1 MGQNQLLGG
10 GHLLETSS
18 SGARKFW
25 RDRLRRRGSLPSL
38 SRFITS
44 TLGASTALLLA
55 AFLFPT
61 LPEAA
66 QAVEEINPD
75 ATSLT
80 PEDVATP
87 GTSTSFA
94 ETNPGISTYASD
106 PTASINLPSTIDFAD
121 VLPTAAGVT
130 TTASASLTITTS
142 NSGGYSLY
150 FYSSNG
156 NNSLTPI
163 NPNNSSSISSTLTTT
178 ELNNLNNNTWGY
190 NLSTE
195 ASTGDTTTY
204 STIPT
209 SSTTPVQ
216 TKDTSTTNSAND
228 TYTLSLGA
236 KVDTT
241 IPSGT
246 YTNSLTIAIVAEP
259 AAISDLTGVTYMQDV
274 TAEICASTAEGA
286 KATLTDRRDNNT
298 YTVAKINGNC
308 WMTQNLRLSSTT
320 ESGGSRVLTSADSN
334 VTRNWTFPT
343 GSLTSGDSY
352 RDAYSTISSN
362 TSYGGYYNYC
372 AASAGTVC
380 SQSEMNATQDICP
393 KGWRLPTRSEID
405 GITSYVSAFSPVG
418 SGYYDNGS
426 LLGAGFGYWW
436 SATAL
441 DHNNQYYLLYS
452 GGSLYADGYYSRK
465 YNGVSVRCVRSS

>member
-1 MGQNQLLGG
+1 M
-10 GHLLETSS
+10 
-18 SGARKFW
+18 
-25 RDRLRRRGSLPSL
+25 
-38 SRFITS
+38 
-44 TLGASTALLLA
+44 
-55 AFLFPT
+55 LFPV

-66 QAVEEINPD
+66 QAVEE
-75 ATSLT
+75 
-80 PEDVATP
+80 
-87 GTSTSFA
+87 
-94 ETNPGISTYASD
+94 TNPSISTYASD

-130 TTASASLTITTS
+130 TTASANLTITTS
-142 NSGGYSLY
+142 SSGGYSLY

-156 NNSLTPI
+156 NNSLTPL
-163 NPNNSSSISSTLTTT
+163 NPNNSSSISSTPTTT
-178 ELNNLNNNTWGY
+178 ELDNLNNNTWGY

-195 ASTGDTTTY
+195 ASTGDTATY

-274 TAEICASTAEGA
+274 TAEICASTAEGT
-286 KATLTDRRDNNT
+286 KATLTDRRDDNT

-308 WMTQNLRLSSTT
+308 WMTQNLRLSGGRDLTPADSDVTSNWKFPDNSL
-320 ESGGSRVLTSADSN
+320 ESGN
-334 VTRNWTFPT
+334 
-343 GSLTSGDSY
+343 SY
-352 RDAYSTISSN
+352 TEARSTISSN

-380 SQSEMNATQDICP
+380 NDTTRQDATQSICP
-393 KGWRLPTRSEID
+393 KGWKLPTLDQFE
-405 GITSYVSAFSPVG
+405 GITNQRSAFSPVD
-418 SGYYDNGS
+418 SGYYYSGS
-426 LLGAGFGYWW
+426 LGGTGSYGRWW
-436 SATAL
+436 SATAY
-441 DHNNQYYLLYS
+441 NSYNQYRLYYED
-452 GGSLYADGYYSRK
+452 GSLGAIDGNKR
-465 YNGVSVRCVRSS
+465 GGLSVRCVRSS